1 MPTAPLFGLVL
12 AGGASKRMQRDKAA
26 LEYHGK
32 PQLQWA
38 YEQVSELCAATFIS
52 VRPDQRSDSL
62 RAALPQIVDRKPGL
76 GPLAG
81 IDAALNEHP
90 KAAWLVV
97 ACDLPQLTPA
107 ILEHLIEHRDPTR
120 MATAYRSDFDR
131 LPEPLCTIWEP
142 ASRTTVTDW
151 LAKGKECPRK
161 LLINSNVALIDLP
174 VAAALDNVNTPDEF
188 DAVRAGLRSSGPAP
202 MQPEYP
208 STAKSIHVQ
217 YFAVFR
223 EQARRSDEALQTR
236 ARTPQELYAELCQR
250 HPFKLAQQQVK
261 IAVNDEF
268 SSWDIEL
275 RAGDRVVFIPPVA
288 GG

>member
-1 MPTAPLFGLVL
+1 MPVAPLFGLVL

-38 YEQVSELCAATFIS
+38 YDQVSEFCAATFIS
-52 VRPDQRSDSL
+52 VRPDQRADAL
-62 RAALPQIVDRKPGL
+62 RATLPQIVDRKPGM

-81 IDAALNEHP
+81 IEAALTEHP

-97 ACDLPQLTPA
+97 GCDLPQLTPA
-107 ILEHLIEHRDPTR
+107 ILKHLIEHRDPTR
-120 MATAYRSDFDR
+120 IATAYRSDFDG
-131 LPEPLCTIWEP
+131 LPEPLCAIWEP
-142 ASRTTVTDW
+142 ASRTVVAEW
-151 LAKGKECPRK
+151 FAKNKECPRK
-161 LLINSNVALIDLP
+161 LLINSDVALVDLP

-188 DAVRAGLRSSGPAP
+188 DAVKAGLRSSGPAP
-202 MQPEYP
+202 VH
-208 STAKSIHVQ
+208 TAAQGNARSIHVQ

-223 EQARRSDEALQTR
+223 EQAGRSEEPIETR
-236 ARTPQELYAELCQR
+236 ARTPAELYAELSRR

-261 IAVNDEF
+261 VAVNDEF
-268 SSWDIEL
+268 SSWDAQL